1 MTPLYSTPLI
11 PVSWGELIDKIT
23 ILEIK
28 KLNIF
33 DESSLINVDNE
44 LFYLSNIARLH
55 TMPLEIHDL
64 KKKLTDINNQLW
76 NIEDSIRI
84 KDAKNEFDDYFI
96 QLAQSVYRLNDYR
109 AELKKSIN
117 LFLFSELI
125 EEKSYINLK
134 RKV

>member
-1 MTPLYSTPLI
+1 MTPQYSTPLI

-33 DESSLINVDNE
+33 DESSLVNVDNE
-44 LFYLSNIARLH
+44 LFYLSNIASLH

-76 NIEDSIRI
+76 KIEDSIRI

-134 RKV
+134 RKI